1 MTAPAPSGAAAAG
14 LAALESA
21 LTGAA
26 LPALPSLD
34 PRALDEALRA
44 FTRRHGAG

>member
-26 LPALPSLD
+26 LPALPGSSS
-34 PRALDEALRA
+34 RAGWAA
-44 FTRRHGAG
+44 ASGAAR

>member
-21 LTGAA
+21 LTGDA

-44 FTRRHGAG
+44 LTRRHGAG